1 MFVHVFTF
9 LFFLNCVLQYR
20 VFGSVGNPKI
30 SILVLRACVPVV
42 NKNGACIDE
51 ETVVY
56 CFPAKVEWTFLCV
69 DNGIFMI
76 KMDKLDKFIR
86 LGQAGEGTY
95 GVVYKA
101 KHKVTGK
108 IVAIKK
114 IKIEK

>member
-1 MFVHVFTF
+1 MCGQWH
-9 LFFLNCVLQYR
+9 
-20 VFGSVGNPKI
+20 
-30 SILVLRACVPVV
+30 ILEL
-42 NKNGACIDE
+42 
-51 ETVVY
+51 
-56 CFPAKVEWTFLCV
+56 
-69 DNGIFMI
+69 IFN
-76 KMDKLDKFIR
+76 MDKLDKFIR